1 MTGRLFLLA
10 LFFVVISIAS
20 VPSQT
25 PPQDMDQID
34 LVNGRTLEGLLLE
47 ETPLLVKMR
56 LVSRKSGR
64 PTLTS
69 TEEFRRDEVRF
80 VRHLPTEAREE
91 LARKLKELDNQRD
104 LFLASLRLLD
114 AAPPLGVL
122 PSRGIEGIR
131 PTPVAWEDDP
141 NQTAWA
147 FESPY
152 FSLATN
158 LREPLAV
165 LVSLQLEEVFRAI
178 SNLFPP
184 RLSGKP
190 TRIRIWSDQPGYLRA
205 VNRGQA
211 SLDHPAVFDS
221 LANRILAGTEL
232 ARLEGES
239 TDLRRHHAKQLGIL
253 NLREVEIQK
262 AMGGRIP
269 ADFAKLAVRAR
280 RELRD
285 ADQKN
290 DQAIR
295 QSRNQLLRILNHE
308 SIHAYLGNW
317 VYDQKKQPLP
327 RWLNEGLA
335 QVYETGVIEAG
346 ELRADWP
353 DSIRLA
359 GVRQLIRE
367 GKFPSLRRILA
378 DSPDHFLVRL
388 TGEAGTTSRESSRE
402 AYLASWILTYHLT
415 FGKRLLPGQ
424 KVDQYLETLAK
435 NEGKEA
441 AITAFETWTG
451 MALEDF
457 EKTMLDYVGRLR
469 PDGSLALAK

>member
-1 MTGRLFLLA
+1 MEQ
-10 LFFVVISIAS
+10 V
-20 VPSQT
+20 
-25 PPQDMDQID
+25 D
-34 LVNGRTLEGLLLE
+34 LINGRTLEGLVLE
-47 ETPLLVKMR
+47 ETQTMVKMR
-56 LVSRKSGR
+56 LVSRKIGR

-80 VRHLPTEAREE
+80 IRHLPVGEREE
-91 LARKLKELDNQRD
+91 LSRKLKELDQQRD
-104 LFLASLRLLD
+104 LFLASLRMLD
-114 AAPPLGVL
+114 A
-122 PSRGIEGIR
+122 PSPQLTNRGIEGIR

-147 FESPY
+147 FESHY
-152 FSLATN
+152 FRLTTN

-165 LVSLQLEEVFRAI
+165 LVTLQLEEVFRAI

-184 RLSGKP
+184 RLPGKP
-190 TRIRIWSDQPGYLRA
+190 TRIRIWSDQLGYLRA
-205 VNRGQA
+205 VGRGQA

-221 LANRILAGTEL
+221 LGNRILGGTEL

-239 TDLRRHHAKQLGIL
+239 IELRRHHAKQLGIL
-253 NLREVEIQK
+253 NLREIEIQK
-262 AMGGRIP
+262 AMGGKIP
-269 ADFAKLAVRAR
+269 TDFAEMAVRAR

-290 DQAIR
+290 DHAIR
-295 QSRNQLLRILNHE
+295 QSRNQLLQILNHE

-317 VYDQKKQPLP
+317 VYDQQKQPLP

-335 QVYETGVIEAG
+335 QVYETGLIEAG

-353 DSIRLA
+353 DSTRLA

-367 GKFPSLRRILA
+367 GKFPALRHILA
-378 DSPDHFLVRL
+378 DSPDHFLVRVE
-388 TGEAGTTSRESSRE
+388 GGGDKPNRESSRE

-415 FGKRLLPGQ
+415 FGKKLLPGK
-424 KVDQYLETLAK
+424 KVDQYLESLAK
-435 NEGKEA
+435 NEGRKA
-441 AITAFETWTG
+441 AFDAFESWTG
-451 MALEDF
+451 MDIDTF
-457 EKTMLDYVGRLR
+457 EKTMLDFVGRLR

>member
-1 MTGRLFLLA
+1 MTWRLLLLA
-10 LFFVVISIAS
+10 LLFVVFTFIFAHA
-20 VPSQT
+20 QA
-25 PPQDMDQID
+25 PPQPLEQID
-34 LVNGRTLEGLLLE
+34 LVNGRILEGLVLE
-47 ETPLLVKMR
+47 ETPLMVKMR

-69 TEEFRRDEVRF
+69 TEEFHREEIRI
-80 VRHLPTEAREE
+80 VRHLPVSDREE
-91 LARKLKELDNQRD
+91 LARKLKDLDQQRE
-104 LFLASLRLLD
+104 LFLASLRQLD
-114 AAPPLGVL
+114 ALPKGVL
-122 PSRGIEGIR
+122 PTRGIEGIR

-184 RLSGKP
+184 RLPGKP
-190 TRIRIWSDQPGYLRA
+190 TRIRIWADQAGYIKA
-205 VNRGQA
+205 VSRGQA
-211 SLDHPAVFDS
+211 SFDHPAVFDS
-221 LANRILAGTEL
+221 LTNRIFAGTEL

-239 TDLRRHHAKQLGIL
+239 TELRRHHAKQLGIL
-253 NLREVEIQK
+253 NLREIEIQK
-262 AMGGRIP
+262 AMGGRVP
-269 ADFAKLAVRAR
+269 TDFAEMAVRAR

-295 QSRNQLLRILNHE
+295 QSRKQLLQILNHE

-317 VYDQKKQPLP
+317 VYDQKQQPLP

-335 QVYETGVIEAG
+335 QVYETSVIEAG

-367 GKFPSLRRILA
+367 GRFPSLGRILA

-388 TGEAGTTSRESSRE
+388 AGGPGNSNRESSRE

-415 FGKRLLPGQ
+415 FGKKLLPGQ
-424 KVDQYLETLAK
+424 KVDQYLEALAK
-435 NEGKEA
+435 NEGNEA
-441 AITAFETWTG
+441 SIAAFENWTG
-451 MALEDF
+451 MDLKAF
-457 EKTMLDYVGRLR
+457 EKAMLDYVGRLR
-469 PDGSLALAK
+469 PDGSLALVK